1 VTIPNSVTSISAF
14 SGCSGLTSVTIPNS
28 VTSIGYGAFEGCS
41 GLTSVTIPNSVTS
54 IDRRAFAD
62 CSKLESVTIG
72 TGVLSIIGSDVFKNH
87 RPAKVIWLTN
97 TPPSGYS
104 WAAGTVNY
112 VANDLYTSLSNKTV
126 YKFLSSTFEVDGVKY
141 VPVSPSERTCDAID
155 CIYDETTEHINIGN
169 TVTYKGVAMTVK
181 QIHPYA
187 CYQNSHIKDVQL
199 NCSGDVGKYA
209 FYGCTTLQAANMSNQ
224 GAIGEYAF
232 SGCTALQTA
241 NVSNQGTIG
250 QRAFSGCSALQTANV
265 SNQGAIGASAF
276 SECTALQAAIIK
288 NTGDIGNYAF
298 NGCSSMKTATIGEQ
312 VTGIGQYAFSDC
324 SSLEGIVIPNAV
336 ATLRQYA
343 FSGCSAM
350 TSAKMGNG
358 VKSIESSTFSGCKAL
373 TDLQIGSSV
382 GNIGQY
388 AFNNCSALPE
398 IEIPQAVTSIGNYVF
413 SGCTSLKNV
422 TIADRSSVLTLGSN
436 GSNPLFSSCPL
447 DEVYIGGNIAYNKT
461 KNYGYSPFYRNT
473 SLRSVTITDKE
484 EEISENEF
492 YGCTNLQNVTIGDGV
507 TTIGNWAFSGCS
519 NLDYFAFGASVETIG
534 KEAFSDCTAVTKVI
548 SRAST
553 PPTCGSQAL
562 DDINKWNCT
571 LEVPEG
577 MATTYQEADQ
587 WKEFFFV
594 EEGEAAVSWYKIIY
608 TVDGEPY
615 KTVNVAEG
623 AAVIAETAPV
633 KAGYTFTGW
642 TGLPETMPA
651 HDVTV
656 TGRFVKGDDPS
667 TRFDLNNDGNI
678 DMIDVTLLIDYIL
691 GRE

>member
-1 VTIPNSVTSISAF
+1 M
-14 SGCSGLTSVTIPNS
+14 
-28 VTSIGYGAFEGCS
+28 SIGGNLFY
-41 GLTSVTIPNSVTS
+41 
-54 IDRRAFAD
+54 
-62 CSKLESVTIG
+62 
-72 TGVLSIIGSDVFKNH
+72 NH
-87 RPAKVIWLTN
+87 RPSKVIWLTN

-104 WAAGTVNY
+104 NSAGTVNY

-155 CIYDETTEHINIGN
+155 CLYDESTEHINIGN

-187 CYQNSHIKDVQL
+187 CYQDSHIKDVQL

-209 FYGCTTLQAANMSNQ
+209 FYGCTTLQAANVSNQ

-350 TSAKMGNG
+350 TSAKMGSG
-358 VKSIESSTFSGCKAL
+358 VKNIEQYTFSECKAL
-373 TDLQIGSSV
+373 TDMQIGSSV
-382 GNIGQY
+382 ETIGRY
-388 AFNNCSALPE
+388 AFNNCSSLPV
-398 IEIPQAVTSIGNYVF
+398 IEIPQSVTKVDNNVF
-413 SGCTSLKNV
+413 DGCTVLQDV
-422 TIADRSSVLTLGSN
+422 YITDRSSILTLGYHYYSKN
-436 GSNPLFSSCPL
+436 SSYNKPLFADCPL
-447 DEVYIGGNIAYNKT
+447 DSVYIGSNISYGT
-461 KNYGYSPFYRNT
+461 GQYSGYSPFYRNT

-519 NLDYFAFGASVETIG
+519 NLDYFAFGSSVETIG
-534 KEAFSDCTAVTKVI
+534 QEAFSDCTAVTKVI
-548 SRAST
+548 SRAPT

-562 DDINKWNCT
+562 DDINKWECT

-577 MATTYQEADQ
+577 MAATYQEADQ

-594 EEGEAAVSWYKIIY
+594 EEGDAAVSWYKIIY

-642 TGLPETMPA
+642 TGLPTTMPA

-656 TGRFVKGDDPS
+656 TGRFVKSDDTS